1 MWLPVPH
8 EGQEYGEGTFLE
20 GPLELDAIPHG
31 TAQRGD
37 LAASQPPDQDVAR
50 NLPVVSIGQ
59 PQSWPLADL
68 FDAIQMPA
76 AIRASL
82 ADADFY
88 LVRLACSF
96 RPTHGEGRIEW
107 ARFLVEMH
115 PDAAGRQPVSESQH
129 PWEVTQPVQHQLK
142 FTLSPTFTFQPV
154 QVSVGDASV
163 GVEYQELRPRI
174 SAAGIGTPQASW
186 DYFEVPGIE
195 VVGGK
200 WMHLVARAPKG
211 TSGVS
216 ADLSVTADIRVGG
229 RVVRAVIGSKRQPVH
244 DRRQALLWA

>member
-8 EGQEYGEGTFLE
+8 DGETFLE
-20 GPLELDAIPHG
+20 GPLELETIPHG
-31 TAQRGD
+31 TPQRGD
-37 LAASQPPDQDVAR
+37 RPASQPPGQDAAR
-50 NLPVVSIGQ
+50 SLPVVSIGQ

-68 FDAIQMPA
+68 FDVAQVPA
-76 AIRASL
+76 EIRASR

-88 LVRLACSF
+88 LIRLACSF
-96 RPTHGEGRIEW
+96 RPAHGEGRIEW

-115 PDAAGRQPVSESQH
+115 PDAAGRQPVTESQH
-129 PWEVTQPVQHQLK
+129 PLEVTQPVQRQLK
-142 FTLSPTFTFQPV
+142 FTLSPSFSFQPV
-154 QVSVGDASV
+154 QVSAGDASV

-174 SAAGIGTPQASW
+174 SAAGFGTPQASW

-200 WMHLVARAPKG
+200 WMHLVVRAPKG

-216 ADLSVTADIRVGG
+216 ADLSVTADVREGG
-229 RVVRAVIGSKRQPVH
+229 RVMRAVMGSKRHPAR
-244 DRRQALLWA
+244 DYRQALLWA

>member
-1 MWLPVPH
+1 MWLPVPND
-8 EGQEYGEGTFLE
+8 GETFLE
-20 GPLELDAIPHG
+20 GSLELEAIPHG
-31 TAQRGD
+31 TPQRGD
-37 LAASQPPDQDVAR
+37 WPASQPPGQDVAR
-50 NLPVVSIGQ
+50 SLPVVSIGQ

-68 FDAIQMPA
+68 FEAAQIPA
-76 AIRASL
+76 TVRASL

-96 RPTHGEGRIEW
+96 RPARGEGRIEW

-115 PDAAGRQPVSESQH
+115 PDAAGRQPVTESQH
-129 PWEVTQPVQHQLK
+129 PMEVTQPVQHQLK
-142 FTLSPTFTFQPV
+142 FILSPSFSFQPV
-154 QVSVGDASV
+154 QASVGEASV

-174 SAAGIGTPQASW
+174 SASGFGTAQASW

-216 ADLSVTADIRVGG
+216 ADLSVTADVRVGG
-229 RVVRAVIGSKRQPVH
+229 RVVRAVMGSKRRPVH

>member
-1 MWLPVPH
+1 MWLPVP
-8 EGQEYGEGTFLE
+8 QDGEGIFLE
-20 GPLELDAIPHG
+20 GPLELDAIPRG
-31 TAQRGD
+31 RPQRGE
-37 LAASQPPDQDVAR
+37 LPANQPPSQDVAR
-50 NLPVVSIGQ
+50 SLPVVSIGQ

-68 FDAIQMPA
+68 FDAAQMPA
-76 AIRASL
+76 TVRASL
-82 ADADFY
+82 ANADFY

-96 RPTHGEGRIEW
+96 RPAHDEGRIEW

-115 PDAAGRQPVSESQH
+115 PDAAGRQPLTESQH
-129 PWEVTQPVQHQLK
+129 PVEITQPVQHQLK
-142 FTLSPTFTFQPV
+142 FSLSPTFTFQPV
-154 QVSVGDASV
+154 QVSVGDASA

-174 SAAGIGTPQASW
+174 SAAGIGTSQASW

-195 VVGGK
+195 IVGGK

-216 ADLSVTADIRVGG
+216 ADLSVTADVRVGG
-229 RVVRAVIGSKRQPVH
+229 RVLRAVIGSRRQPVH